1 MGIEYRLLGRLEVL
15 RDGAPVDLGSQRQR
29 ALLAILLANAGT
41 VVSTDRLLDEL
52 WGDAAADKHNSLW
65 VYVSGLRGAL
75 EPERPK
81 RSEGN
86 VLLTRSPGY
95 VVSVDPAE
103 IDVGRFERSVADA
116 RLMSETDPASAASTL
131 RDGLALWRGHA
142 FEEFVYEGWAQP
154 EISRLEE
161 LRLEATEMRIEADLR
176 LGLSAE
182 LVSELK
188 GLVRQHP
195 LREGFVA
202 SLMLAFY
209 RCGRVAEALR
219 AFTGFRERLVAE
231 VGVDPSRSIRDLEQQ
246 ILTDDAALRL
256 DRGTAASADRPRTG
270 LTVRGYE
277 LRDQLGRGA
286 FGAVYRAYQPSVG
299 REVAIK
305 VIAPELANDP
315 KFIRRFEAE
324 AQIVA
329 GLEHPHIV
337 PLYDYW
343 REPRAAYLVM
353 RLIGNHSLADTLA
366 EGALPPA
373 RAASVFAQVASA
385 LHSAHRGGV
394 IHRDVKPENILIDR
408 DGNAYL
414 TDFGMAL
421 ASAGGRGID
430 AASSSIG
437 ASLNEP
443 YASPEQLGGHPMSPA
458 SDIYSLAVVA
468 ARALTG
474 LTGDYEAV
482 RGALPAAARTVLD
495 RATDRDPLRRYS
507 SAAVFGQALTDAL
520 GVAATPLLDDAGV
533 ENPYKGLR
541 AFGSADAADFFG
553 RERLVER
560 LIARLGEPGIRGRF
574 VAVVGPSGSG
584 KSSAV
589 RAGLVPALA
598 AGALPMSQD
607 WFRVEMTPAPHPF
620 EELETALSRVAIEA
634 PASMV
639 DIVLA
644 PGGVR
649 RAVERVLP
657 DGRDQ
662 LLLVI
667 DQFEELFTQ
676 VEEETSVRFIDE
688 LVGIVTAP
696 HSRTRVVVTL
706 RADFYDRPLRHRGL
720 GELLRDGTE
729 VITPMSIEELEAAIT
744 GPAAKVGVNVDPL
757 VVAEMVGEIVDRP
770 GALPLMQYA
779 LTELFDARVD
789 RTITIG
795 AYRAGGGVS
804 RTLAKRADSLLSS
817 LGPEAAEG
825 VRNVF
830 LRLVSLDDDS
840 TSVPTRRRTLVAE
853 VEELDQRGRVQR
865 VLDTFGRHRLLS
877 FDRDPVTRG
886 PTVEI
891 SHEALL
897 TEWAKLREWIEAAR
911 DDLRI
916 HRHLAVEMNAWL
928 AADKSGDFLL
938 QGGRLDSIAAWS
950 DTTTMGLRPHEHEFL
965 DASLA
970 ARTEQQ
976 EVRQVE
982 QRRTTVAERRARR
995 RTRQLSIAA
1004 LLTALVATLAVL
1016 AWVQRQ
1022 DARDARNVFALTQE
1036 AQRLANV
1043 SASALSTDPQLALLL
1058 AAAAVRST
1066 AALGYA
1072 VPEAVDAVHWALQD
1086 IGVQFDVDAPTAAR
1100 FGPGGIHGVWVLPV
1114 DELIDIAQA
1123 STERGFSAEECRL
1136 YFADEGCPA
1145 EESVAGMQYRGGL
1158 DAYVNAVAPS
1168 QREVVVGTLGFV
1180 SGEYQQ
1186 NLEAVGDQIG
1196 VRVRAQG
1203 LPDLSPS
1210 GLTAQG
1216 LPADI
1221 FVIDPNDV
1229 LELSTVHRLV
1239 DLRAFLDEATLL
1251 QDYGARL
1258 LSLSRVGEDGSWPSD
1273 TGPINGVFVGMSNKS
1288 LVWTNEPEF
1297 NELGYERPADWP
1309 SFMNLGQQMLDGGKV
1324 PLCLAVES
1332 GAATGW
1338 PATDWVETVVLRT
1351 AGPDFYD
1358 QWINHEV
1365 PFDDPIVVSAI
1376 RTIGEMVYAPGFL
1389 DSAPADVPDRAFATA
1404 AHGVAT
1410 SRCMMTLFTNLL
1422 PAFMDSDDPVGVFPF
1437 PGFGLGHD
1445 DAVVGS
1451 GGLAVAVTDRPEVRQ
1466 VMAALASPEF
1476 GAGSAPL
1483 EWLEYLPANARFD
1496 TSTMANPVM
1505 GDIVKAL
1512 LAAVR
1517 TDEFRLDASDAM
1529 PPEIGDDAFWHGMVR
1544 LFREGSADNLDQLS
1558 SDIAGEIEAAWVE
1571 LEKSADQP
1579 STG

>member
-15 RDGAPVDLGSQRQR
+15 SDGAPVDLGSQRQR
-29 ALLAILLANAGT
+29 ALLALLLANAGT
-41 VVSTDRLLDEL
+41 VLSTDRILDEL
-52 WGDAAADKHNSLW
+52 WGDAGATDKHNSLW

-75 EPERPK
+75 EPDRPK
-81 RSEGN
+81 RSEGT

-95 VVSVDPAE
+95 VVSVDPADL
-103 IDVGRFERSVADA
+103 DVGRFEQCVAEA
-116 RLMSETDPASAASTL
+116 RLIAETDPASAAVTL

-142 FEEFVYEGWAQP
+142 FEEFVYEGWAQAD
-154 EISRLEE
+154 ISRLEE
-161 LRLEATEMRIEADLR
+161 LRLEATEMRVEADLR
-176 LGLSAE
+176 LGLSGE
-182 LVSELK
+182 VVSELK

-202 SLMLAFY
+202 SLMLALY
-209 RCGRVAEALR
+209 RCGRTAEALR
-219 AFTGFRERLVAE
+219 AFAAFRERLVAE
-231 VGVDPSRSIRDLEQQ
+231 IGVDPSRSIQELEQQ
-246 ILTDDAALRL
+246 ILTDDDALL
-256 DRGTAASADRPRTG
+256 PDRHTAAAAGGPRTG

-277 LRDQLGRGA
+277 LRDVLGRGA

-305 VIAPELANDP
+305 VIAPELADDP

-343 REPRAAYLVM
+343 REPHAAYLVM
-353 RLIGNHSLADTLA
+353 RLIGNNSLADTLA

-373 RAASVFAQVASA
+373 RAASVFAQLASA
-385 LHSAHRGGV
+385 LQLAHRSGV
-394 IHRDVKPENILIDR
+394 VHRDVKPENILIDR

-414 TDFGMAL
+414 TDFGMAIGSDGG
-421 ASAGGRGID
+421 SAI
-430 AASSSIG
+430 AAANSSIG

-443 YASPEQLGGHPMSPA
+443 YASPEQLGGRPMSPA
-458 SDIYSLAVVA
+458 SDVYSLAVVA
-468 ARALTG
+468 ARALSG

-482 RGALPAAARTVLD
+482 RGALPATVRTVLD

-507 SAAVFGQALTDAL
+507 SAAVFGQALTEAL
-520 GVAATPLLDDAGV
+520 GVAPSELLDDAAI

-541 AFGSADAADFFG
+541 AFAAADAADFFG

-589 RAGLVPALA
+589 RAGLMPALA

-620 EELETALSRVAIEA
+620 EELEAALSQVAIET
-634 PASMV
+634 PTSMV

-676 VEEETSVRFIDE
+676 VDEETASRFIDE
-688 LVGIVTAP
+688 LVGLVTAP
-696 HSRTRVVVTL
+696 RSRTRVVITL

-720 GELLRDGTE
+720 GELIRDGTE
-729 VITPMSIEELEAAIT
+729 VITPMSTEELEAAIT
-744 GPAAKVGVNVDPL
+744 GPAAKVGVNVDNL

-779 LTELFDARVD
+779 LTELFDARVS

-817 LGPEAAEG
+817 LGPEAAET
-825 VRNVF
+825 VRHVF

-911 DDLRI
+911 DDLRT
-916 HRHLAVEMNAWL
+916 HRHLVVELNAWL
-928 AADKSGDFLL
+928 ASSKSGDYLL

-950 DTTTMGLRPHEHEFL
+950 QTTTMGLRPFEREFL

-970 ARTEQQ
+970 ARNEEQQ
-976 EVRQVE
+976 VRQVE
-982 QRRTTVAERRARR
+982 QRRTTDAERRARR
-995 RTRQLSIAA
+995 RSRQLWIAA
-1004 LLTALVATLAVL
+1004 LTAAMVAALAVF

-1022 DARDARNVFALTQE
+1022 EARDTQADLAGTQE
-1036 AQRLANV
+1036 AQRLANG
-1043 SASALSTDPQLALLL
+1043 SASALSSDPQLSLLL
-1058 AAAAVRST
+1058 AMEAVRST
-1066 AALGYA
+1066 ATLGYA
-1072 VPEAVDAVHWALQD
+1072 VPEAVDAVHWALQR
-1086 IGVQFDVDAPTAAR
+1086 IGVQYDVSPDTPTAAR
-1100 FGPGGIHGVWVLPV
+1100 FGPAGVHGVWVLPV
-1114 DELIDIAQA
+1114 EDLMNLAQA
-1123 STERGFSAEECRL
+1123 NATRSLSPDECRL
-1136 YFADEGCPA
+1136 YFGEKGCPA
-1145 EESVAGMQYRGGL
+1145 AVSVAGLGYFGGL
-1158 DAYVNAVAPS
+1158 GAYTTAVALD
-1168 QREVVVGTLGFV
+1168 RAEVVMTSGYGSPLRLDLDALGKK
-1180 SGEYQQ
+1180 Y
-1186 NLEAVGDQIG
+1186 G
-1196 VRVRAQG
+1196 VRIVARQSSAPASFIEG
-1203 LPDLSPS
+1203 SPD
-1210 GLTAQG
+1210 
-1216 LPADI
+1216 DI
-1221 FVIDPNDV
+1221 LVIAPN
-1229 LELSTVHRLV
+1229 ELSTLSAVRRLV
-1239 DLRAFLDEATLL
+1239 DLRPYIDESAMLD
-1251 QDYGARL
+1251 DYGAHL
-1258 LSLSRVGEDGSWPSD
+1258 ISLSRVGDNAAWPSE
-1273 TGPINGVFVGMSNKS
+1273 TGAIHGVPGGLQSKS
-1288 LVWTNEPEF
+1288 LIWTNEPEF
-1297 NELGYERPADWP
+1297 TDLGYKAPSDWP
-1309 SFMNLGQQMLDGGKV
+1309 SFMALANEMVADGQTPFCLGI
-1324 PLCLAVES
+1324 ES
-1332 GAATGW
+1332 GVASGW
-1338 PATDWVETVVLRT
+1338 PVTDWVETIVLRT

-1358 QWINHEV
+1358 QWINHQV
-1365 PFDDPIVVSAI
+1365 PFDDPLVVDAI
-1376 RTIGEMVYAPGFL
+1376 RMVGEMVHTPGFL
-1389 DSAPADVPDRAFATA
+1389 DTTPAQAADR
-1404 AHGVAT
+1404 
-1410 SRCMMTLFTNLL
+1410 LFTFALNDFAEKSKCLMTPFPSFMPLNLGHPL
-1422 PAFMDSDDPVGVFPF
+1422 DKPVGVFEF
-1437 PGFGLGHD
+1437 PTFGLGHD

-1451 GGLAVAVTDRPEVRQ
+1451 GSVAVAVTDRPEVRQ
-1466 VMAALASPEF
+1466 VMKAIASADF
-1476 GAGSAPL
+1476 GAGGAQL
-1483 EWLEYLPANARFD
+1483 EWAEGLPANARFD
-1496 TSTMANPVM
+1496 TTTMANPVM
-1505 GDIVKAL
+1505 GEIAEEL
-1512 LAAVR
+1512 QAAIR
-1517 TDEFRLDASDAM
+1517 SDEFRYDASDAM
-1529 PPEIGDDAFWHGMVR
+1529 PPEIGSDAFLKGMVR
-1544 LFREGSADNLDQLS
+1544 LFREGSLENLDQLS
-1558 SDIAGEIEAAWVE
+1558 LDIAQDIEAVWVE
-1571 LEKSADQP
+1571 LEQS
-1579 STG
+1579 G

>member
-15 RDGAPVDLGSQRQR
+15 RDGVPVDLGSQRQR
-29 ALLAILLANAGT
+29 ALLALLLANAGT
-41 VVSTDRLLDEL
+41 VLSTDRILDEL
-52 WGDAAADKHNSLW
+52 WGDAGATDKHNSLW

-75 EPERPK
+75 EPDRPK
-81 RSEGN
+81 RSEGTM
-86 VLLTRSPGY
+86 LLTRSPGY
-95 VVSVDPAE
+95 VVSIDPGDFD
-103 IDVGRFERSVADA
+103 IGRFEQCVTEA
-116 RLMSETDPASAASTL
+116 RLIAETDPASAAATL
-131 RDGLALWRGHA
+131 RDGLGLWRGHA
-142 FEEFVYEGWAQP
+142 FEEFVYEGWAQA

-161 LRLEATEMRIEADLR
+161 LRLEATEMRLEADLR
-176 LGLSAE
+176 LGLSGE

-209 RCGRVAEALR
+209 RGGRTAEALR
-219 AFTGFRERLVAE
+219 AFTAFRERLVAE

-246 ILTDDAALRL
+246 ILTDDEAIQL
-256 DRGTAASADRPRTG
+256 DRETAAAAATRPRTG

-277 LRDQLGRGA
+277 LRDVLGRGA

-305 VIAPELANDP
+305 VIAPELADDP

-343 REPRAAYLVM
+343 REPHAAYLVM
-353 RLIGNHSLADTLA
+353 RLIGDNSLADTLA
-366 EGALPPA
+366 DGALPPA
-373 RAASVFAQVASA
+373 RAASVFAQLASA
-385 LHSAHRGGV
+385 LQCAHRSGV
-394 IHRDVKPENILIDR
+394 VHRDVKPENILIDR

-414 TDFGMAL
+414 TDFGMAV
-421 ASAGGRGID
+421 ASEGGRAI
-430 AASSSIG
+430 AAANSSTG

-443 YASPEQLGGHPMSPA
+443 YASPEQLGGHPLSPA
-458 SDIYSLAVVA
+458 SDVYSLAVVA

-474 LTGDYEAV
+474 LAGDYEAV
-482 RGALPAAARTVLD
+482 RGALPATVRTVLD

-507 SAAVFGQALTDAL
+507 SAVVFGQALTEAL
-520 GVAATPLLDDAGV
+520 DVAATPLLDDAAI

-541 AFGSADAADFFG
+541 AFAAADAADFFG

-634 PASMV
+634 PPSML

-676 VEEETSVRFIDE
+676 VDEETASRFIDE
-688 LVGIVTAP
+688 LVGLVTAP
-696 HSRTRVVVTL
+696 HSRTRVVITL

-729 VITPMSIEELEAAIT
+729 VITPMSIEELEAAII
-744 GPAAKVGVNVDPL
+744 GPAAKVGVNVDSL

-770 GALPLMQYA
+770 GALPLMQYT
-779 LTELFDARVD
+779 LTELFDARVG

-817 LGPEAAEG
+817 LGPEAAET
-825 VRNVF
+825 VRHVF

-897 TEWAKLREWIEAAR
+897 TEWAKLRDWIEAAR
-911 DDLRI
+911 DDLRT

-928 AADKSGDFLL
+928 AAGKSGDYLL

-950 DTTTMGLRPHEHEFL
+950 ETTTMGLRPPEREFL
-965 DASLA
+965 DASA
-970 ARTEQQ
+970 MAQAEQQ
-976 EVRQVE
+976 KVRQVE
-982 QRRTTVAERRARR
+982 QRRTTEAERRARR
-995 RTRQLSIAA
+995 RSRQLWIAA
-1004 LLTALVATLAVL
+1004 STATLVAALAVF

-1022 DARDARNVFALTQE
+1022 DARDAQAELASTQE
-1036 AQRLANV
+1036 AQRLASV
-1043 SASALSTDPQLALLL
+1043 SGSALSSDPELSLLL
-1058 AAAAVRST
+1058 AMDAVRST
-1066 AALGYA
+1066 AKLGYA
-1072 VPEAVDAVHWALQD
+1072 MPEAVDAVHWALQEM
-1086 IGVQFDVDAPTAAR
+1086 GVQYDVGPDTLTATR
-1100 FGPGGIHGVWVLPV
+1100 FGPAGVHGVWVLPV
-1114 DELIDIAQA
+1114 EDLMRLAQA
-1123 STERGFSAEECRL
+1123 STARTFSADECKR
-1136 YFADEGCPA
+1136 YFTDKGCPG
-1145 EESVAGMQYRGGL
+1145 EVSVAGVQYFGGM
-1158 DAYVNAVAPS
+1158 DAYTNAVTLD
-1168 QREVVVGTLGFV
+1168 RDEVVVSTGYAGDDLRTDLDALG
-1180 SGEYQQ
+1180 EQY
-1186 NLEAVGDQIG
+1186 G
-1196 VRVRAQG
+1196 VRIVVRQIFELDTQG
-1203 LPDLSPS
+1203 LTGDILMSDP
-1210 GLTAQG
+1210 AR
-1216 LPADI
+1216 LP
-1221 FVIDPNDV
+1221 
-1229 LELSTVHRLV
+1229 ELAAAHLLV
-1239 DLRAFLDEATLL
+1239 DLRPFIDEATMVD
-1251 QDYGARL
+1251 DYGAYLVSRSRL
-1258 LSLSRVGEDGSWPSD
+1258 GENGAWPSA
-1273 TGPINGVFVGMSNKS
+1273 TGAIHGVPVSQQSKS
-1288 LVWTNEPEF
+1288 LIWTNEPEF
-1297 NELGYERPADWP
+1297 TDLGYEAPTDWA
-1309 SFMNLGQQMLDGGKV
+1309 SFISLANEMVTDGQTPFCLGI
-1324 PLCLAVES
+1324 ES
-1332 GAATGW
+1332 GTSDGW

-1358 QWINHEV
+1358 RWITHQV
-1365 PFDDPIVVSAI
+1365 PFDDPLVVNAI
-1376 RTIGEMVYAPGFL
+1376 RTVGEMVHTPGFL
-1389 DSAPADVPDRAFATA
+1389 DTTA
-1404 AHGVAT
+1404 AQAAVRYFIYALNDFAEKSECLMTPYPSAMPFTLGV
-1410 SRCMMTLFTNLL
+1410 TLEN
-1422 PAFMDSDDPVGVFPF
+1422 PVGVFAF
-1437 PGFGLGHD
+1437 PEFGLGHD
-1445 DAVVGS
+1445 DAVVGAAS
-1451 GGLAVAVTDRPEVRQ
+1451 LAVAITDRPEVRT
-1466 VMAALASPEF
+1466 VMAALASPDF
-1476 GAGSAPL
+1476 GAATAQNDWSEG
-1483 EWLEYLPANARFD
+1483 LPANARFD
-1496 TSTMANPVM
+1496 ATTMANPLM
-1505 GDIVKAL
+1505 EGIVEEL
-1512 LAAVR
+1512 QAAIR
-1517 TDEFRLDASDAM
+1517 SEEFRSDASDDM
-1529 PPEIGDDAFWHGMVR
+1529 PPEIGSDAFFKGMVR
-1544 LFREGSADNLDQLS
+1544 LFREGSPENLDQLS
-1558 SDIAGEIEAAWVE
+1558 RDIARQIEAAWVE
-1571 LEKSADQP
+1571 LEQS
-1579 STG
+1579 G

>member
-1 MGIEYRLLGRLEVL
+1 MGIEYRMLGRLEVL
-15 RDGAPVDLGSQRQR
+15 SDGAPVDLGSQRQR
-29 ALLAILLANAGT
+29 ALLALLLANAGT
-41 VVSTDRLLDEL
+41 VLSTDRILDEL
-52 WGDAAADKHNSLW
+52 WGEAGAADKHNSLW

-75 EPERPK
+75 EPDRAK
-81 RSEGN
+81 RSEGT

-95 VVSVDPAE
+95 VASVDSAD
-103 IDVGRFERSVADA
+103 IDIGRFERCVAEA
-116 RLMSETDPASAASTL
+116 RLIAETDPAAAAATL

-142 FEEFVYEGWAQP
+142 FEEFVYEGWAQAD
-154 EISRLEE
+154 ISRLEE
-161 LRLEATEMRIEADLR
+161 LRLEATEMRVEADLR
-176 LGLSAE
+176 LGLSGE

-209 RCGRVAEALR
+209 RCGRTAEALR
-219 AFTGFRERLVAE
+219 AFAAFRERLVAE

-246 ILTDDAALRL
+246 ILTDDDALLL
-256 DRGTAASADRPRTG
+256 DRHTAAAAGGPRTG

-277 LRDQLGRGA
+277 LRDVLGRGA

-305 VIAPELANDP
+305 VIAPELADDP

-343 REPRAAYLVM
+343 REPHAAYLVM
-353 RLIGNHSLADTLA
+353 RLIGNNSLADTLA

-373 RAASVFAQVASA
+373 RAASVFAQLASA
-385 LHSAHRGGV
+385 LQSAHRSGV
-394 IHRDVKPENILIDR
+394 VHRDVKPENILIDR

-421 ASAGGRGID
+421 APDGGSAI
-430 AASSSIG
+430 AAANSSIG

-443 YASPEQLGGHPMSPA
+443 YASPEQLGGRPMSPA
-458 SDIYSLAVVA
+458 SDVYSLAVVA
-468 ARALTG
+468 ARALSG

-482 RGALPAAARTVLD
+482 RGALPATVRTVLD

-507 SAAVFGQALTDAL
+507 SAAVFGQALTEAL
-520 GVAATPLLDDAGV
+520 GVAPTALLDDAAI

-541 AFGSADAADFFG
+541 AFAAADAADFFG

-589 RAGLVPALA
+589 RAGLMPALA

-620 EELETALSRVAIEA
+620 EELEAALSQVAIDT
-634 PASMV
+634 PTSMV

-676 VEEETSVRFIDE
+676 VDEETASRFIDE
-688 LVGIVTAP
+688 LVGLVTAP
-696 HSRTRVVVTL
+696 RSRTRVVITL

-720 GELLRDGTE
+720 GELIRDGTE
-729 VITPMSIEELEAAIT
+729 VITPMSTEELEAAIT
-744 GPAAKVGVNVDPL
+744 GPAAKVGVNVDNL

-779 LTELFDARVD
+779 LTELFDARVA
-789 RTITIG
+789 RTVTIG

-817 LGPEAAEG
+817 LGPEAAET
-825 VRNVF
+825 VRHVF

-911 DDLRI
+911 DDLRT

-928 AADKSGDFLL
+928 ASGKSSDFLL

-950 DTTTMGLRPHEHEFL
+950 QTTTMGLRPPEHEFL

-970 ARTEQQ
+970 ARTEEQQ
-976 EVRQVE
+976 VRQVE
-982 QRRTTVAERRARR
+982 QRRTTDAERRARR
-995 RTRQLSIAA
+995 RSRQLWIAA
-1004 LLTALVATLAVL
+1004 LTAALVAALAVF

-1022 DARDARNVFALTQE
+1022 DARDAQADLAGTKE

-1043 SASALSTDPQLALLL
+1043 SASALSSDPQLSLLL
-1058 AAAAVRST
+1058 AMEAVRAT
-1066 AALGYA
+1066 ATLGYA
-1072 VPEAVDAVHWALQD
+1072 VPEAVDAVHWALQK
-1086 IGVQFDVDAPTAAR
+1086 IGVQYPVEPDTPTAAR
-1100 FGPGGIHGVWVLPV
+1100 FGPDGVKGVWVLSV
-1114 DELIDIAQA
+1114 EELMDLAQA
-1123 STERGFSAEECRL
+1123 STVRTLSSAECLL
-1136 YFADEGCPA
+1136 YFGDTGCAADV
-1145 EESVAGMQYRGGL
+1145 SIAGLQYLGGL
-1158 DAYVNAVAPS
+1158 DAYTNAVALEEA
-1168 QREVVVGTLGFV
+1168 EVVMGVPIDSALWQPNLDALG
-1180 SGEYQQ
+1180 EQY
-1186 NLEAVGDQIG
+1186 G
-1196 VRVRAQG
+1196 VRIVARGADSDAASFAADGFPTDIWTGDPRG
-1203 LPDLSPS
+1203 LRDLSAVRP
-1210 GLTAQG
+1210 L
-1216 LPADI
+1216 I
-1221 FVIDPNDV
+1221 
-1229 LELSTVHRLV
+1229 
-1239 DLRAFLDEATLL
+1239 DLRPFVDEATLL
-1251 QDYGARL
+1251 DDYGAHL
-1258 LSLSRVGEDGSWPSD
+1258 VSLSRVGDNGEWPSD
-1273 TGPINGVFVGMSNKS
+1273 TGAIHGVFVDLVSKS
-1288 LVWTNEPEF
+1288 LIWTNEPEF
-1297 NELGYERPADWP
+1297 TDLGYEAPSDWA
-1309 SFMNLGQQMLDGGKV
+1309 SFMSLASEMVADGQTPFCLGI
-1324 PLCLAVES
+1324 ES
-1332 GAATGW
+1332 GDFTGW
-1338 PATDWVETVVLRT
+1338 PVTDWVESVVLRT
-1351 AGPDFYD
+1351 AGPDFYAR
-1358 QWINHEV
+1358 WIKHQV
-1365 PFDDPIVVSAI
+1365 PFDDPRVVKAI
-1376 RTIGEMVYAPGFL
+1376 RTVGEMVHTPGFL
-1389 DSAPADVPDRAFATA
+1389 DTTPAQAADR
-1404 AHGVAT
+1404 
-1410 SRCMMTLFTNLL
+1410 LFTFALRDL
-1422 PAFMDSDDPVGVFPF
+1422 VEKSECLMTPYPSFMPLELQNTLDHPVGVFAF
-1437 PGFGLGHD
+1437 PAFGFGHD

-1451 GGLAVAVTDRPEVRQ
+1451 ASLAVAITDRPEVRK
-1466 VMAALASPEF
+1466 VMAALASADF
-1476 GAGSAPL
+1476 GAATAKLDWSNG
-1483 EWLEYLPANARFD
+1483 LPANVGFD
-1496 TSTMANPVM
+1496 ATTMVNLVQRE
-1505 GDIVKAL
+1505 IVGEL
-1512 LAAVR
+1512 QAAVR
-1517 TDEFRLDASDAM
+1517 SDELRLDASDAM
-1529 PPEIGDDAFWHGMVR
+1529 PPEIGSDAFLKGMVR
-1544 LFREGSADNLDQLS
+1544 LFREGSPENLDQLS
-1558 SDIAGEIEAAWVE
+1558 LDIARQIEAAWVE
-1571 LEKSADQP
+1571 LEQS
-1579 STG
+1579 G